1 MDKKPQTCPPS
12 RQFWRCFWPGGSG
25 WRWPRRVILGMV
37 GFILAVVWGLI
48 GLGVPAWS
56 VDTPNFGILDFP
68 TPETQVQPDGG
79 VVAELDDPEEFQAFL
94 DSIFNPE
101 FLDANAPGAV
111 VSVVKDGEI
120 FFQKGYGYADLEREI
135 PVDGD
140 RTLFRVASLSKL
152 FTATATMQLYEQGLI
167 DLDDDITQY
176 LDFELENP
184 FDQPVTFAQLMT
196 HTGGTTKRRIGL
208 AARTADE
215 MPPLGDYLRDH
226 TPPIVYPPGKLY
238 SYSSHAIALLGY
250 LVERISGEDF
260 NTYVQNHLLQP
271 LDMDR
276 STFLQPPP
284 ENLQNDLATG
294 YQRKG
299 GEFEPVP
306 YLYLNIAPAASLQAT
321 ATDMAHFMIAHLQL
335 GQYEDQRILEPDT
348 ARLMHET
355 HFVSYPGLPGTG
367 YGFRERL
374 VNGTRSI
381 GHLGSLRGYSSSLT
395 LIPNENVGIFI
406 ASNSFSGVHSTVL
419 NQFFNR
425 YFTDENPAP
434 PIQAI
439 QNVDLS
445 QFTGVYRD
453 LEYPRHTAAKLS
465 APYEQIWVRG
475 SEYGT
480 LEVQPPSLLFAGQ
493 VANKTLAPIG
503 PQLFKRLEDDALA
516 AFAED
521 EDGRVT
527 YGFNLLWPKIG
538 TYERVAWYEVIWF
551 HLTILVI
558 CGILFATGA
567 IAWII
572 LPLLRQLIQRK
583 RGEPAPWLYG
593 ARGLAGTVGLLNLL
607 FLVGLPLYLWH
618 LGVWKLAYGMPPVAI
633 AFFCLPLI
641 TTALTVALP
650 IGAVTVWR
658 DSRSSTGSRIHYG
671 LVTLAAI
678 AFIPVLVYWNLLG
691 FQF

>member
-1 MDKKPQTCPPS
+1 
-12 RQFWRCFWPGGSG
+12 
-25 WRWPRRVILGMV
+25 MV
-37 GFILAVVWGLI
+37 GSPSWA
-48 GLGVPAWS
+48 

-68 TPETQVQPDGG
+68 TPETQMQPDEALG
-79 VVAELDDPEEFQAFL
+79 VAELNDPEEFQNFL
-94 DSIFNPE
+94 DGILTEN
-101 FLDANAPGAV
+101 FLNANAPGAV

-120 FFQKGYGYADLEREI
+120 FFQKGYGYANLAEQV

-152 FTATATMQLYEQGLI
+152 LTATATLQLYEQGLI

-196 HTGGTTKRRIGL
+196 HTGGVTKRRIGL
-208 AARTADE
+208 AAPTAAE
-215 MPPLGDYLRDH
+215 MTPLDNYLRDH
-226 TPPIVYPPGKLY
+226 MPPIVYPPGKLY

-250 LVERISGEDF
+250 LIERISGEDF
-260 NTYVQNHLLQP
+260 NTYIQTHIFEP

-276 STFLQPPP
+276 SSFRQPPP
-284 ENLQNDLATG
+284 EDLLNNLATG
-294 YQRKG
+294 YQIKS

-306 YLYLNIAPAASLQAT
+306 YLYLNIAPAASLQTT

-335 GQYEDQRILEPDT
+335 GQYQNQRILEPET
-348 ARLMHET
+348 AELMHTT
-355 HFVSYPGLPGTG
+355 HFVQHPGLPGTS

-395 LIPNENVGIFI
+395 LIPTKNMGIFI
-406 ASNSFSGVHSTVL
+406 ASNSFSGIHSTVL
-419 NQFFNR
+419 SQFFNR
-425 YFTDENPAP
+425 YFPNENPTP
-434 PIQAI
+434 PLEEI

-445 QFTGVYRD
+445 RFTGVYRD

-475 SEYGT
+475 SQYGT
-480 LEVQPPSLLFAGQ
+480 LEVRTPPLLFARS
-493 VANKTLAPIG
+493 VNEKTLTPVG
-503 PQLFKRLEDDALA
+503 PLLFRRLEDDALS

-521 EDGRVT
+521 EDGRIT

-538 TYERVAWYEVIWF
+538 TYERVVWYETIWF
-551 HLTILVI
+551 HLTIMGICLV
-558 CGILFATGA
+558 LFATAA

-572 LPLLRQLIQRK
+572 LPLLRRLFQGKQ
-583 RGEPAPWLYG
+583 GPPAPWLYS
-593 ARGLAGTVGLLNLL
+593 ARGLAGTVGLLNLV
-607 FLVGLPLYLWH
+607 FLIGLPLYLWY
-618 LGVWKLAYGMPPVAI
+618 LGAWKLAYGMPTVAI

-650 IGAVTVWR
+650 IGAVNVWR
-658 DSRSSTGSRIHYG
+658 DRRSSVGSRIHYG
-671 LVTLAAI
+671 LVTMAAI
-678 AFIPVLVYWNLLG
+678 AFIPILAYWNLLG